1 MAKREPAPAADDR
14 TALEQRLEED
24 AVALQALGYAME
36 AMAMRRAAALLA
48 EQRRAL
54 ELADQ
59 MRRQVAGGPGSLTWR
74 GVWDAIASALAK
86 GRS

>member
-1 MAKREPAPAADDR
+1 MSNPEPVPASDDR
-14 TALEQRLEED
+14 TALERRLEELAD
-24 AVALQALGYAME
+24 DIQGGGSGWGAE
-36 AMAMRRAAALLA
+36 TTREAAAHMA

-59 MRRQVAGGPGSLTWR
+59 MRRQVAGGTGSLTWR
-74 GVWDAIASALAK
+74 GVWDAIGSVLAK